1 MALVKCPECGKDV
14 STTAKK
20 CPHCGFVPPMNDVAW
35 NCPEWPT
42 PPPAGMSEAEWQRR
56 LAVATAEETRREWDT
71 IKTWLAIIVFI
82 FLASFIAYI
91 SGCDTEN
98 Q

>member
-1 MALVKCPECGKDV
+1 
-14 STTAKK
+14 
-20 CPHCGFVPPMNDVAW
+20 
-35 NCPEWPT
+35 
-42 PPPAGMSEAEWQRR
+42 MSEAEWQRR